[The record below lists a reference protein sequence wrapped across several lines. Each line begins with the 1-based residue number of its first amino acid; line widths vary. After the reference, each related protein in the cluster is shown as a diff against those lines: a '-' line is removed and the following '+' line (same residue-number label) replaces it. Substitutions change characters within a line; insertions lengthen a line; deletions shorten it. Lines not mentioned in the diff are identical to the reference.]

1 MKRYLM
7 FIALL
12 SYTLI
17 ACKQDAKTAEATLEE
32 TSEVTEEIMEKDGI
46 TLSTNSLA
54 TQFEDARLSLLSPV
68 SGDVIYPDSVL
79 FRFGLENYELGANT
93 ADPLSG
99 QCANSGKGQH
109 IHFILNNEPYTAHYE
124 AEFKKQLPAGN
135 NVLLAFLSRSY
146 HMSVKTKDA
155 YLLTE
160 LPAGDALDE
169 FDETAPH
176 LFYSRPKGSYEG
188 EDAKKV
194 MLDFFLVNTD
204 LEEAGYMV
212 RASINGVGFDI
223 DKWQPYFI
231 EGLREGENTITLELL
246 DAEGNLIPSPFNPV
260 SRTISIKY

>member
-1 MKRYLM
+1 MKRYLL

-17 ACKQDAKTAEATLEE
+17 ACKQEATPTEELVSENLEI
-32 TSEVTEEIMEKDGI
+32 TEEIIEKDGL

-54 TQFEDARLSLLSPV
+54 TEFDNPRLDLLSPV

-79 FRFGLENYELGANT
+79 FRFGVENYDLGANT

-99 QCANSGKGQH
+99 QCSNSGKGQH

-124 AEFKKQLPAGN
+124 AEFKKQLPPGN

-155 YLLTE
+155 YILTE
-160 LPAGDALDE
+160 LPAGDAVDE

-176 LFYSRPKGSYEG
+176 MFYSRPKGSYEG

-204 LEEAGYMV
+204 LEGAGYMV
-212 RASINGVGFDI
+212 RASINGVRFDI
-223 DKWQPYFI
+223 NKWQPYFI
-231 EGLREGENTITLELL
+231 EGLPEGDNTIELELL
-246 DAEGNLIPSPFNPV
+246 DSEGNLLPSPFNPV